1 MSELILN
8 FKTSHFL
15 YLGGTLPLSVL
26 IFSVV
31 FVLFFVMLVVSTHL
45 CVASGHFSCLMSLF
59 LTHVAYSNAQVVSK
73 KQNFTIAMGAFFPQP
88 ISLQS
93 RNLMY
98 IFFSS

>member
-8 FKTSHFL
+8 FKTGHFL
-15 YLGGTLPLSVL
+15 YLGGTLALSVL
-26 IFSVV
+26 IFTVV
-31 FVLFFVMLVVSTHL
+31 FALFFVMLVVSTHL

-59 LTHVAYSNAQVVSK
+59 LTHVACSNAQVVSK

-93 RNLMY
+93 A
-98 IFFSS
+98 